1 MKDIYG
7 REINYLRVYITDRC
21 NLRCRYCMP
30 EEGIRK
36 VDQYNI
42 LSLEEIARLIRVAAG
57 TGIRKVRL
65 TGGEPLIRRN
75 IVQLVEDIASL
86 PEIDDL
92 ALTTN
97 GLLFSSMAEDLQ
109 KAGLKRVNFSMD
121 TLQAEKFKYITRGG
135 ELEKVT

>member
-1 MKDIYG
+1 M
-7 REINYLRVYITDRC
+7 
-21 NLRCRYCMP
+21 
-30 EEGIRK
+30 
-36 VDQYNI
+36 
-42 LSLEEIARLIRVAAG
+42 
-57 TGIRKVRL
+57 
-65 TGGEPLIRRN
+65 IRRN

>member
-7 REINYLRVYITDRC
+7 REINYLRVSITDRC

-57 TGIRKVRL
+57 IGIRKVRL